1 MLPVVQIAEAHRRG
15 ILPADDI
22 DVFLSGDTEG
32 DAATLRELI
41 IRIAQRERIPVAN
54 AQGFV
59 DFQLTRG
66 LLGLTT

>member
-1 MLPVVQIAEAHRRG
+1 MAA
-15 ILPADDI
+15 ADI
-22 DVFLSGDTEG
+22 DVFLSGDAVADE
-32 DAATLRELI
+32 ATLTLLV
-41 IRIAQRERIPVAN
+41 IAAAQHDRTPVAN